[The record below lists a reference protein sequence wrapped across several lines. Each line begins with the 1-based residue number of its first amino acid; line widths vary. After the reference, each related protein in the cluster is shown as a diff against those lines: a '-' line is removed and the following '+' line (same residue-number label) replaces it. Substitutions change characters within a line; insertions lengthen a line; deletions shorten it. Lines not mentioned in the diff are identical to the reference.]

1 MNDYKDTKRKVPYIV
16 FAETDIKIDKWV
28 NAHTA
33 SMLAKYGKGKY
44 LSHTIRGNVVNT
56 LKCGV
61 KLLIKNLN
69 DIREGHIHP
78 DTPFEVCNALFS
90 EMVHTNARTINN
102 HIHRLMD
109 CGAIVERK
117 KGYCRFGKVDG
128 KWTREPIRMPSYGLN
143 PEFLIVW
150 ESNTPPP
157 VSPNDTNN
165 SKSEGSNPK
174 KTFILQTYSS
184 SLTQINEISGTR
196 KGVDKSTN
204 HLERVPA
211 ERLHEHAEQDNAEKQ
226 KNVQSGAERMAER
239 MGMPPIEPK
248 QECQGGTKP
257 SSGVA
262 PAGPKTELGKAKQL
276 VTELKGKNEHNYCD
290 TEAYKLLLFMLRLLY
305 NGRNL
310 STLHFIQCKEYIYEF
325 LRQYV
330 ELNTRAGGKDFKT
343 LMDEASNC
351 FRIRIM
357 LRQENK
363 LRNPQYWIPDPVYYL
378 TRSDGFAS
386 SNKAYKMYMHNAKL
400 NRKIHKKRK
409 TNLQVF
415 TEQVKVFETNPVEW
429 QYKQCLKTLE
439 ATSELYKSEFVRFIN
454 LNQTLNSNI

>member
-1 MNDYKDTKRKVPYIV
+1 MNDYKDTKRKVQLL
-16 FAETDIKIDKWV
+16 DIENSKIKFDQW
-28 NAHTA
+28 NAAHTA
-33 SMLAKYGKGKY
+33 AMLALHGKKKY
-44 LSHTIRGNVVNT
+44 LKYCIRGNVVNT
-56 LKCGV
+56 IKVGLEKYMDHLIQIQQGV
-61 KLLIKNLN
+61 
-69 DIREGHIHP
+69 IHP
-78 DTPFEVCNALFS
+78 DSPFEVSHEFFAKCVSANPRTLNDHIIRLEETAALTR
-90 EMVHTNARTINN
+90 V
-102 HIHRLMD
+102 
-109 CGAIVERK
+109 
-117 KGYCRFGKVDG
+117 KGYCRFGKG
-128 KWTREPIRMPSYGLN
+128 EGRWTAEPLRMPHYELN
-143 PEFLIVW
+143 AAFLVYW
-150 ESNTPPP
+150 ESNIQTELPLQPSHDESTGYP
-157 VSPNDTNN
+157 L
-165 SKSEGSNPK
+165 KSQFLP
-174 KTFILQTYSS
+174 QTISS
-184 SLTQINEISGTR
+184 SLTQINEISGTH

-239 MGMPPIEPK
+239 MGMPRIEPK

-310 STLHFIQCKEYIYEF
+310 SILHFIQCKEYIYEF

-386 SNKAYKMYMHNAKL
+386 SKKAYEMYIHNAKL

-415 TEQVKVFETNPVEW
+415 TEQVKLFETNPVEW

-439 ATSELYKSEFVRFIN
+439 ATSELYKSEFVRFTN